1 MSEHGLT
8 REDPWIRRFLAW
20 AGERFPLANGILTFV
35 LFTTALLFSRLVT
48 GTEGQPISVGPLDV
62 IPFFAYYCFFFMLR
76 VFDEHKD
83 YELDCHNHP
92 ERVLQSG
99 LITLTDLKILGAL
112 AILTQ
117 GLVSAWLDGWTLG
130 TAFAGW
136 LVVIIWSSLMAVEFF
151 IGEWLSK
158 RLLLYA
164 ISHMVVMP
172 MGLIWAVSMA
182 SPGATLPPVIYALAG
197 FSFVS
202 GFTFEIS
209 RKIKAPEDERD
220 TIDSYTRIF
229 GTKGAPSVS
238 LSLIFVGAFILCYIM
253 QLIITDL
260 HFGWYVAALAVPFL
274 VAQPFLKFIKEPNS
288 ELPDKIEAASGGALL
303 ISYVILAV
311 AVGLERGVAW
321 VL

>member
-8 REDPWIRRFLAW
+8 REDPWIRRILAW
-20 AGERFPLANGILTFV
+20 GSERFPLANGILTFV

-48 GTEGQPISVGPLDV
+48 GTEGQPIQVSLVDV
-62 IPFFAYYCFFFMLR
+62 IPFFAYYGFFFMLR

-83 YELDCHNHP
+83 YDLDCHNHP

-99 LITLTDLKILGAL
+99 LITLTDLKILGAI
-112 AILTQ
+112 AIIAQ
-117 GLVSAWLDGWTLG
+117 GITSAWLDGWTLG
-130 TAFAGW
+130 TVLAGW
-136 LVVIIWSSLMAVEFF
+136 LVVIIWSSLMAKEFF

-158 RLLLYA
+158 RLFLYA
-164 ISHMVVMP
+164 VTHMVVMP
-172 MGLIWAVSMA
+172 MGLVWAVTMA
-182 SPGATLPPVIYALAG
+182 SPGVAFPEAVYVLAG

-229 GTKGAPSVS
+229 GTKGAPTVA
-238 LSLIFVGAFILCYIM
+238 LGLVVVGALILCYVM
-253 QLIITDL
+253 QLIIPEV
-260 HFGWYVAALAVPFL
+260 HVGWYAAALAVPVL

-288 ELPDKIEAASGGALL
+288 ELPSKIEAASGGALL
-303 ISYVILAV
+303 LSYIILAV
-311 AVGLERGVAW
+311 AIGLERGVTW
-321 VL
+321 L

>member
-8 REDPWIRRFLAW
+8 REDLWIRRILAW
-20 AGERFPLANGILTFV
+20 GNERFPLANGILTFV

-48 GTEGQPISVGPLDV
+48 GVEGQPIEIGFVDV
-62 IPFFAYYCFFFMLR
+62 IPFFAYYGFFFMLR

-99 LITLTDLKILGAL
+99 LITLTDLKILGAI
-112 AILTQ
+112 AIIAQ
-117 GLVSAWLDGWTLG
+117 GVVSAWLDGWTLG
-130 TAFAGW
+130 TVLAGW
-136 LVVIIWSSLMAVEFF
+136 LVVIIWSSLMAKEFF

-158 RLLLYA
+158 RLFLYA
-164 ISHMVVMP
+164 VSHMVVMP
-172 MGLIWAVSMA
+172 MGLVWAVTMA
-182 SPGATLPPVIYALAG
+182 SPGVALPEAVYVLAG

-229 GTKGAPSVS
+229 GTKGAPTVA
-238 LSLIFVGAFILCYIM
+238 LGLVVVGALILCYVM
-253 QLIITDL
+253 QLIIPEV
-260 HFGWYVAALAVPFL
+260 HVGWYAAALAVPVL

-288 ELPDKIEAASGGALL
+288 ELPAKIEAASGGALL
-303 ISYVILAV
+303 LSYIILAV
-311 AVGLERGVAW
+311 AIGLERGVTW
-321 VL
+321 L